1 MDNLVFNVSE
11 RTEKGK
17 KARMNGQIPCIIYGK
32 ELKESLLGE
41 ITKRELIISLK
52 LNGAYKKCI
61 VKEMQQDSF
70 GKVIH
75 IDFQSVSKGEVVKLK
90 IPIVFTGQDVI
101 EANGLLLE
109 SFVTEIELQG
119 EPGTFPE
126 NISVD
131 VSKLS
136 QGNQLL
142 VKDLNIPSNMVVET
156 NEYLAVAR
164 VGYISN
170 NIIEEN
176 V

>member
-1 MDNLVFNVSE
+1 
-11 RTEKGK
+11 
-17 KARMNGQIPCIIYGK
+17 
-32 ELKESLLGE
+32 
-41 ITKRELIISLK
+41 
-52 LNGAYKKCI
+52 
-61 VKEMQQDSF
+61 MQQDPF

-156 NEYLAVAR
+156 NEYLAV
-164 VGYISN
+164 S
-170 NIIEEN
+170 
-176 V
+176 